1 MDPADLSELQKGT
14 IVSNDRT
21 KKDTA
26 NLYLLICMANFVA
39 SELFL
44 LHIMQMTLCG
54 THLWSFETRYR
65 DLKTFLI
72 HELSSQEISVVTLKV
87 SKFQKQIMV
96 PKLLPKNK
104 PSLLSWKITTSRLIQ
119 KRVYLLAK
127 RT

>member
-44 LHIMQMTLCG
+44 LHIMQMTLCR
-54 THLWSFETRYR
+54 THLWSFQARYR
-65 DLKTFLI
+65 DL
-72 HELSSQEISVVTLKV
+72 
-87 SKFQKQIMV
+87 
-96 PKLLPKNK
+96 
-104 PSLLSWKITTSRLIQ
+104 
-119 KRVYLLAK
+119 
-127 RT
+127 